1 MIRNLCARSFH
12 LVFIVFF
19 MFYNISFTEKLTC
32 IAVFFI
38 INQDSSILNSSTLSK
53 IVAKKLALF
62 PNHTK
67 LLVGAPYS
75 RWIGS
80 LPESLVVRFS
90 NIPVDIF
97 VSSMIEIFNKRW
109 YTLDLLSMMQELK
122 RTLVLTPRRY
132 VVNIESKMSTLPR
145 FQKENGQGCLE
156 N

>member
-38 INQDSSILNSSTLSK
+38 INQDSSILKSSTLSK

-80 LPESLVVRFS
+80 LPER
-90 NIPVDIF
+90 
-97 VSSMIEIFNKRW
+97 
-109 YTLDLLSMMQELK
+109 
-122 RTLVLTPRRY
+122 RTLELTSRRY
-132 VVNIESKMSTLPR
+132 VVNIESKMSTIPR

>member
-12 LVFIVFF
+12 LVFIFFF

-38 INQDSSILNSSTLSK
+38 INQDFSIHNSSTLSK

-67 LLVGAPYS
+67 LLVGAPS
-75 RWIGS
+75 SNWIES

-90 NIPVDIF
+90 NTPVDIF

-109 YTLDLLSMMQELK
+109 YTLDLLSMMQELR
-122 RTLVLTPRRY
+122 RTLELTSRRY
-132 VVNIESKMSTLPR
+132 VVDIANKMSTLPR

>member
-1 MIRNLCARSFH
+1 MRENFSFGFYCLFH
-12 LVFIVFF
+12 VLQYFF
-19 MFYNISFTEKLTC
+19 YRETYLYC
-32 IAVFFI
+32 GVFI

>member
-19 MFYNISFTEKLTC
+19 MFYNISFTEKLSC

-38 INQDSSILNSSTLSK
+38 INQDSSILNSSTLNK
-53 IVAKKLALF
+53 VVAKKLALF

-67 LLVGAPYS
+67 LLVGTPSS

-122 RTLVLTPRRY
+122 RTLELTPRRY

-145 FQKENGQGCLE
+145 FQKEDGQGCLE

>member
-19 MFYNISFTEKLTC
+19 MFYNISFTEKLAC

-67 LLVGAPYS
+67 LLVGAPSS
-75 RWIGS
+75 RWIES
-80 LPESLVVRFS
+80 LPESLVVRFP
-90 NIPVDIF
+90 NTPVDIF

-122 RTLVLTPRRY
+122 RTLELTPRRY

-145 FQKENGQGCLE
+145 FQKEDGQGCLE

>member
-19 MFYNISFTEKLTC
+19 MFYNISFTEKLSC

-38 INQDSSILNSSTLSK
+38 INQDSSILNSSTLNK
-53 IVAKKLALF
+53 VVAKKLALF

-67 LLVGAPYS
+67 LLVGTPSS

-122 RTLVLTPRRY
+122 RTLELTRRRY

-145 FQKENGQGCLE
+145 FQKEDGQGCLE

>member
-38 INQDSSILNSSTLSK
+38 INQDSSILKSSTLSK

-90 NIPVDIF
+90 NIPDDIF

-109 YTLDLLSMMQELK
+109 YTLDLLSMMQELR
-122 RTLVLTPRRY
+122 RTLELTSRRY

>member
-38 INQDSSILNSSTLSK
+38 INQDSSILKSSTLSK

-90 NIPVDIF
+90 DIPDDIF

-109 YTLDLLSMMQELK
+109 YTLDLLSMMQELR
-122 RTLVLTPRRY
+122 RTLELTSRRY